1 MKLDL
6 HVYLYFLFFSSSVKH
21 GRLLKV
27 MLYLHNGS
35 KKILEGVYI
44 EAGSI
49 GADNH
54 KEKVRKAE
62 GVLEISKNPQQAIKV

>member
-1 MKLDL
+1 
-6 HVYLYFLFFSSSVKH
+6 
-21 GRLLKV
+21 

-62 GVLEISKNPQQAIKV
+62 GVLEISKNPQQAIKVWICSCLWLILTKCCC